1 MSCNQSITIAG
12 NLPHVHALTW
22 NDEDTM
28 ELKEKANRIIACA
41 EWFDNKDYGTSFEEC
56 YAAGEFDSKSE
67 YDAFINGLMKV
78 NNHDCQNASG
88 RCHKRLN
95 RETREMVCRVPR
107 QDGYEEAFFV
117 PAEVSRV
124 YDADSANTLRE
135 LTKDKYLRL
144 DSEGHFQFS
153 PGEEAGLW
161 HYASAKKDKTD
172 RSTPVATIPR
182 VAFFMKSATNVA
194 LVDPKFG
201 PGYTTKYL
209 GGMDEKHRVHLQGP
223 SPADVEALEQP
234 LENLKITGQRII
246 SEQEAKKRTGPLVR
260 RVAYT
265 DICFDMLRFPYVTS
279 TEEFRHYSNKYPE
292 HRHAMRKYGRPGN

>member
-1 MSCNQSITIAG
+1 M
-12 NLPHVHALTW
+12 TW
-22 NDEDTM
+22 NDEDDM
-28 ELKEKANRIIACA
+28 KLEDKANRIIAF
-41 EWFDNKDYGTSFEEC
+41 EGGFDNKDHGTSYDEC
-56 YAAGEFDSKSE
+56 HAAGDFDSNYE
-67 YDAFINGLMKV
+67 YDIFVKGLMKL

-88 RCHKRLN
+88 RCHKRRD

-107 QDGYEEAFFV
+107 QDGYDKATFV

-124 YDADSANTLRE
+124 YDPESATILRE
-135 LTKDKYLRL
+135 LTKDKYLRV
-144 DSEGHFQFS
+144 DGEGHFQFS

-161 HYASAKKDKTD
+161 HYESEFKDKKD

-209 GGMDEKHRVHLQGP
+209 GGMDEKHRVNLQGP
-223 SPADVEALEQP
+223 SPSDVEAVEQP

-265 DICFDMLRFPYVTS
+265 DICFDMLRLPYVTS
-279 TEEFRHYSNKYPE
+279 TEDFRHYSNKYPE
-292 HRHAMRKYGRPGN
+292 HRHAMRKYGRPGNLNLLHLCIICSD